1 MIVCI
6 AEKPSVAKDIAN
18 VIGANKANIN
28 RGVGY
33 YEGNGYRVTWTFGHL
48 CTLKEPHDYNPLL
61 QKWDVKTLPIIPQ
74 TFGIKAI
81 DIPNYKSQLGI
92 IKQLL
97 SDATMVINCGDAGQ
111 EGEVI
116 QRWVLQYSNCNCIV
130 KRLWVSSLTT
140 EAILEGFQNLKD
152 SSTYDTLYYAGLSRA
167 VGDWL
172 LGINATRLYTLKFGE
187 TGKGV
192 LSIGRVQT
200 PTLSLIVERDREIEN
215 FLSKPYWEIKTDY
228 RNVVFSSSKGRF
240 DDKNKAEKIL
250 EKISDVDLVITSVT
264 KKKGKELPP
273 KLFDL
278 TSLQVMCNKK
288 FSMSAEETLQTAQSL
303 YEKKI
308 ITYPRVDTTFLSND
322 IYPKVPK
329 ILNGLITYRDY
340 TKEILAQKSII
351 KRKKVFDDTKVTD
364 HHAIIPTGQ
373 ALPHLSEKEYK
384 VFDLIVKYFIAS
396 FYPDC
401 DYSSTNVTAK
411 VENVAFK
418 ASGKEIINKGWR
430 IIFEG
435 IDIEENND
443 NDNEENVSKTILPE
457 FGKGEHGLHK
467 PNIIEKQT
475 QPPKH
480 YTEATLLRAMETA
493 GKFVDDEELRDAL
506 KDNGI
511 GRPSTRSN
519 IIETLYKR
527 GYIEKKK
534 RNIISTQHGRNLI
547 DKIDFD
553 VLKSASLTGLWEKKL
568 RMIEKQEL
576 EPQKF
581 IGDLKSM
588 VQNLVFDVITQTK
601 KIYCPKCGEGN
612 IIKGNRAWGCSAF
625 KNGCD
630 FTIPFYLCPDTSTYE
645 DIRHFIKSGRYK
657 QETTEETNKISIFD
671 NDIFKEF

>member
-81 DIPNYKSQLGI
+81 DIPNYKSQLEV
-92 IKQLL
+92 IKKLL

-116 QRWVLQYSNCNCIV
+116 QRWVLQYSNCNCMV

-152 SSTYDTLYYAGLSRA
+152 SSAYDTLYYAGLSRA

-200 PTLSLIVERDREIEN
+200 PTLSLIVERDREIEI
-215 FLSKPYWEIKTDY
+215 FLSKPYWEIKTNY
-228 RNVVFSSSKGRF
+228 RDVVFSSSKGRF

-250 EKISDVDLVITSVT
+250 EKISDVNLVITSIT

-373 ALPHLSEKEYK
+373 ALPHLSEREYK

-411 VENVAFK
+411 AENIAFK

-443 NDNEENVSKTILPE
+443 NDNEENVAKTILPE
-457 FGKGEHGLHK
+457 FEKGEQGPHK

-534 RNIISTQHGRNLI
+534 RNILSTQHGRNLI

-581 IGDLKSM
+581 IGDLKIM

-630 FTIPFYLCPDTSTYE
+630 FTIQFSLCPDTSTYE

>member
-18 VIGANKANIN
+18 VIGANKANVN
-28 RGVGY
+28 RGIGY
-33 YEGNGYRVTWTFGHL
+33 YEGNGYVVTWTFGHL

-61 QKWDVKTLPIIPQ
+61 QKWDLSTLPIIPQ

-81 DIPNYKSQLGI
+81 DIPNYISQLDV
-92 IKQLL
+92 IKGLL
-97 SDATMVINCGDAGQ
+97 SNATMVVNCGDAGQ

-116 QRWVLQYSNCNCIV
+116 QRWVLQYSKCNCPV
-130 KRLWVSSLTT
+130 RRLWVSSLTT
-140 EAILEGFQNLKD
+140 EAIIEGFGNLKD
-152 SSTYDTLYYAGLSRA
+152 STDYDTLYYAGLSRA

-172 LGINATRLYTLKFGE
+172 LGINATRLYTLKYGE

-215 FLSKPYWEIKTDY
+215 FVSTPYWEIKTRY
-228 RNVVFSSSKGRF
+228 RDVVFSSSKGRF
-240 DDKNKAEKIL
+240 DDKNKAYKLL
-250 EKISDVDLVITSVT
+250 EKISTSDMIITEVT
-264 KKKGKELPP
+264 KKNGKELPP

-322 IYPKVPK
+322 IYPKIPK
-329 ILNGLITYRDY
+329 ILGGLITYREY
-340 TKEILAQKSII
+340 TQFILSQKNII

-373 ALPHLSEKEYK
+373 ALPHLTEREHK
-384 VFDLIVKYFIAS
+384 VFDIIVKYFIAS

-401 DYSSTNVTAK
+401 DYSSTNVTGKA
-411 VENVAFK
+411 ENVIFK

-430 IIFEG
+430 LIFDG
-435 IDIEENND
+435 IEIDENTD
-443 NDNEENVSKTILPE
+443 NDDNISKVILPE
-457 FGKGEHGLHK
+457 FVKGESGTHI
-467 PNIIEKQT
+467 PEVIEKHT

-493 GKFVDDEELRDAL
+493 GKFVDNEELRDAL

-519 IIETLYKR
+519 IIETLHKR

-534 RNIISTQHGRNLI
+534 RNILSTQHGKNLI

-568 RMIEKQEL
+568 RMIEKKEMQ
-576 EPQKF
+576 PQQF
-581 IGDLKSM
+581 IGELKNM
-588 VQNLVFDVITQTK
+588 VKNLVLDVITQAK
-601 KIYCPKCGEGN
+601 KNYCPKCGEGYM
-612 IIKGNRAWGCSAF
+612 IRGNRAWGCSAF

-630 FTIPFYLCPDTSTYE
+630 FIIPFSLCPPDSDYGGVKN
-645 DIRHFIKSGRYK
+645 IIKSGRYK
-657 QETTEETNKISIFD
+657 IEKQNKTNKNTIFD
-671 NDIFKEF
+671 NDIFKDI

>member
-81 DIPNYKSQLGI
+81 DIPNYKSQLEV
-92 IKQLL
+92 IKKLL

-116 QRWVLQYSNCNCIV
+116 QRWVLQYSNCNCMV

-152 SSTYDTLYYAGLSRA
+152 SSAYDTLYYAGLSRA

-215 FLSKPYWEIKTDY
+215 FLSKPYWEIKTNY
-228 RNVVFSSSKGRF
+228 RDVVFSSSKGRF

-373 ALPHLSEKEYK
+373 ALPHLSEREYK

-411 VENVAFK
+411 AENVAFK

-443 NDNEENVSKTILPE
+443 NDNEENVAKTILPE
-457 FGKGEHGLHK
+457 FEKGEQGPHK

-534 RNIISTQHGRNLI
+534 RNILSTQHGRNLI

-630 FTIPFYLCPDTSTYE
+630 FTIPFSLCPDTSTYE

>member
-81 DIPNYKSQLGI
+81 DIPNYKSQLEV
-92 IKQLL
+92 IKKLL

-116 QRWVLQYSNCNCIV
+116 QRWVLQYSNCNCMV

-152 SSTYDTLYYAGLSRA
+152 SSAYDTLYYAGLSRA

-215 FLSKPYWEIKTDY
+215 FLSKPYWEIKTNY
-228 RNVVFSSSKGRF
+228 RDVVFSSSKGRF

-351 KRKKVFDDTKVTD
+351 KRKKVFDDSKVTD

-373 ALPHLSEKEYK
+373 ALPHLSEREYK

-411 VENVAFK
+411 AENVAFK

-443 NDNEENVSKTILPE
+443 NDNEENVAKTILPE
-457 FGKGEHGLHK
+457 FEKGEQGPHK

-534 RNIISTQHGRNLI
+534 RNILSTQHGRNLI

-630 FTIPFYLCPDTSTYE
+630 FTIPFSLCPDTSTYE

>member
-81 DIPNYKSQLGI
+81 DIPNYKSQLEV
-92 IKQLL
+92 IKKLL

-278 TSLQVMCNKK
+278 TSLQVICNKK

-443 NDNEENVSKTILPE
+443 NDNEENVAKTILPE
-457 FGKGEHGLHK
+457 FEKGEQGPHK

>member
-18 VIGANKANIN
+18 VIGATQPNIS

-33 YEGNGYRVTWTFGHL
+33 YEGNGYQVTWTFGHL
-48 CTLKEPHDYNPLL
+48 CTLKEPHDYNPSL
-61 QKWDVKTLPIIPQ
+61 QKWDLTTLPIIPP

-81 DIPNYKSQLGI
+81 DIPNYKSQLDV
-92 IKQLL
+92 IKKLL
-97 SDATMVINCGDAGQ
+97 TTATMVINCGDAGQ

-116 QRWVLQYSNCNCIV
+116 QRWVLQYSSCNCPI

-140 EAILEGFQNLKD
+140 EAILDGFKNLRD
-152 SSTYDTLYYAGLSRA
+152 SAEYDTLYYAGLSRS

-172 LGINATRLYTLKFGE
+172 LGINATRLYTLKYGE
-187 TGKGV
+187 QGKGV

-215 FLSKPYWEIKTDY
+215 FVSQTYWELKTTY
-228 RNVVFSSSKGRF
+228 RDVVFSSSKGRF
-240 DDKNKAEKIL
+240 DDKDKVEKIL
-250 EKISDVDLVITSVT
+250 KKISDIDLVVTSVT
-264 KKKGKELPP
+264 KKNAKELPP

-288 FSMSAEETLQTAQSL
+288 YSMSAEETLQTAQSL

-329 ILNGLITYRDY
+329 ILNGLVNYRAY
-340 TKEILAQKSII
+340 TNELLEQKSLI
-351 KRKKVFDDTKVTD
+351 KRKKVFDDSKVTD

-373 ALPHLSEKEYK
+373 ALPPLSDREKQ

-411 VENVAFK
+411 VDNIVFK
-418 ASGKEIINKGWR
+418 TSGKEILNKGWR
-430 IIFEG
+430 LVFDG
-435 IDIEENND
+435 FDIDENND
-443 NDNEENVSKTILPE
+443 NDNDDNVSKTVLPE
-457 FGKGEHGLHK
+457 FVKGESGPHI
-467 PNIIEKQT
+467 PNVIEKQT

-493 GKFVDDEELRDAL
+493 GKFVDNEDLRDML

-519 IIETLYKR
+519 IIETLHKR

-534 RNIISTQHGRNLI
+534 RNIISTEHGKNLI
-547 DKIDFD
+547 DKIDFE

-568 RMIEKQEL
+568 RMIEKKEL
-576 EPQKF
+576 EPQQF
-581 IGDLKSM
+581 IGELKNM
-588 VQNLVFDVITQTK
+588 VQQLVFDVLTQAK
-601 KIYCPKCGEGN
+601 KIYCPQCGQGN
-612 IIKGNRAWGCSAF
+612 IIKGHRAWGCSAF
-625 KNGCD
+625 KEGCD
-630 FTIPFYLCPDTSTYE
+630 FTIPFDICPPNSDYE
-645 DIRHFIKSGRYK
+645 YIKSVIKMKKYK
-657 QETTEETNKISIFD
+657 
-671 NDIFKEF
+671 